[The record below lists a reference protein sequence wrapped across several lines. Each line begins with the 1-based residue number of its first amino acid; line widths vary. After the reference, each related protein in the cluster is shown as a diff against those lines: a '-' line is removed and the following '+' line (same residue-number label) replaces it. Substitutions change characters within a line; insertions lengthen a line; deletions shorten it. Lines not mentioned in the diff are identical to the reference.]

1 MIFLQKFKNYCL
13 NKKGVT
19 ECFPFDDETLVFK
32 VGSKMFALTNINKP
46 ILEVNLK
53 CEPFMSEDLRR
64 DFNAIKPGY
73 HMNKKHWNTIILD
86 GSIQDD
92 KLFFLVDLSYELV
105 YKKLKKSEKEQL
117 QEGFN
122 ENDFF

>member
-1 MIFLQKFKNYCL
+1 MLSLEAFKKYCL

-32 VGSKMFALTNINKP
+32 VSSKMFALTNINKP
-46 ILEVNLK
+46 VLEINLK

-64 DFNAIKPGY
+64 DFHAIIPGY

-86 GSIQDD
+86 GSISDE
-92 KLFFLVDLSYELV
+92 KILFLVDLSFELV
-105 YKKLKKSEKEQL
+105 YIGLKRSEKEVL
-117 QEGFN
+117 QN
-122 ENDFF
+122 YK